1 MPIYIIVIVLSA
13 VIGLPIVFS
22 LSLGPFVDFILNDQ
36 VVMLGSLVQR
46 NYAGINKFV
55 LLAVPLFILAGS
67 IMNRGGVTRRL
78 INLANAFVCHM
89 HGGLAQVN
97 ILSSILFAG
106 LSGSAI
112 ADTSSLGSILI
123 PAMEDEGYPTDFSAA
138 VTAASSII
146 GPIIPP
152 SIIMIVYAF
161 MMEVSTGA
169 LFAAGVIPGII
180 MGLGLM
186 LMTRKIAIKNNYPR
200 REKMNHKEKV
210 AAIKGGILPLFT
222 PIIILGGILFSIC
235 TATEAAVLAVLYSLI
250 LGLFVYKDLKLS
262 DLPKIFLEA
271 GKESAV
277 LLLVIGAAAMFGWV
291 LTVTQIPQR
300 LAEFLLANI
309 SRKVVFLLLCNLI
322 LFIAGMFL
330 DAGPAIM
337 ILGPILSPALLAFNV
352 NPTHFAIVMCVNLTV
367 GLATPPFGLVLF
379 AASTVSKLPI
389 GPIIRKMVPYWA
401 VHISVIFLLTFVPG
415 ISLFLPKLVGL
426 PI

>member
-1 MPIYIIVIVLSA
+1 MPIYIIVIIIVAIL
-13 VIGLPIVFS
+13 GLPIVFA
-22 LSLGPFVDFILNDQ
+22 LSMGPFIDFIINGQ
-36 VVMLGSLVQR
+36 TSMLSTLVQR

-55 LLAVPLFILAGS
+55 LLAVPLFILAGA
-67 IMNRGGVTRRL
+67 IMNRGGVTKRL
-78 INLANAFVCHM
+78 INFSNAFVCHM

-97 ILSSILFAG
+97 ILASILFAG

-138 VTAASSII
+138 VTASSSII

-169 LFAAGVIPGII
+169 LFAAGVLPGII
-180 MGLGLM
+180 MGFGLM
-186 LMTRKIAIKNNYPR
+186 LMTRRLAIKNHYPR
-200 REKMNHKEKV
+200 REKMSKPEKRK
-210 AAIKGGILPLFT
+210 AIKEGILPLFT

-235 TATEAAVLAVLYSLI
+235 TATEAAVLAVAYALI
-250 LGLFVYKDLKLS
+250 LGLFIYKDLKLS
-262 DLPKIFLEA
+262 DLPKIFMEA

-291 LTVTQIPQR
+291 LTITQIPQK
-300 LAEFLLANI
+300 LAIFLLANI
-309 SRKVVFLLLCNLI
+309 SSKVTFLLLCNLI
-322 LFIAGMFL
+322 LFITGMFL

-379 AASTVSKLPI
+379 AASTVSKLPV
-389 GPIIRKMVPYWA
+389 GAIIKKMVPYWA
-401 VHISVIFLLTFVPG
+401 VHVSVIFLLTFVPQ

-426 PI
+426 PV